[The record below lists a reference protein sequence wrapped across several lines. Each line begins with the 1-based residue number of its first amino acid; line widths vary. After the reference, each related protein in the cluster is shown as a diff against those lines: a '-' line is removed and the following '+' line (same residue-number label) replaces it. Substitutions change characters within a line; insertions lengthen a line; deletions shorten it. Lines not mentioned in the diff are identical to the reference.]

1 MSLTLLAGSAC
12 FALARS
18 TATRRVRAIAAAGVG
33 ACFLLQNPLLLS
45 EYQVACEN
53 RLVRPVT
60 PSLELLARETRG
72 ARCVFA
78 SKSGLPPQ
86 VNLLYGVQVVTNY
99 DALGLSDYDR
109 ALGALLRAEGAW
121 QQSERVTPRALEL
134 LGAEYVAIDDP
145 GVDSGPLDAAG
156 KSRAHWE
163 GPKED
168 LVFVGQLAGMRLYRY
183 SPSRGRFWLVPTAHE
198 EQDVRSAFALAV
210 ARRFDPYE
218 AIVVGRD
225 LPAGFERRGAPSP
238 PPLRDRPARGA
249 TAAVGH
255 VEITSEVPGEVHLRV
270 EQPAAQYLSIAQAF
284 YPGWRATIDGRE
296 APLVRANGV
305 FTALDVPAG
314 IHEIMLEY
322 RPRSLQLGMW
332 LALAGLAL
340 LAIAT
345 VSHRSPSTHD

>member
-1 MSLTLLAGSAC
+1 
-12 FALARS
+12 
-18 TATRRVRAIAAAGVG
+18 
-33 ACFLLQNPLLLS
+33 
-45 EYQVACEN
+45 
-53 RLVRPVT
+53 
-60 PSLELLARETRG
+60 
-72 ARCVFA
+72 
-78 SKSGLPPQ
+78 
-86 VNLLYGVQVVTNY
+86 
-99 DALGLSDYDR
+99 
-109 ALGALLRAEGAW
+109 
-121 QQSERVTPRALEL
+121 
-134 LGAEYVAIDDP
+134 
-145 GVDSGPLDAAG
+145 
-156 KSRAHWE
+156 
-163 GPKED
+163 
-168 LVFVGQLAGMRLYRY
+168 MRLYRY

-198 EQDVRSAFALAV
+198 EQDVRSSFALAV

-345 VSHRSPSTHD
+345 V